1 MPKSHIIMSSLEPS
15 AQHNPSV
22 VPVRSLE
29 TLLDITTIGQVISYI
44 TTNCIEYEYLSKCRG
59 DQWSN
64 TKQSAFIES
73 LILGFPIPPFYLN
86 GRTPGCFSVIDGYQR
101 LNSLKRFIVENA
113 YALSNLELA
122 HEFEGKY
129 YSELPNPIKRRILE
143 TTVFVHKITEVNNPE
158 VMNSYCRRLS
168 LDNSNHTQLEVAF
181 SYSTPNTWDFL
192 EEFVPL
198 INQLFERKLSG
209 LEPYEKAVK
218 FFDLLIHKKE
228 LNQADNHAHQQD
240 ISTTLSYLNKASSS
254 YLNDL
259 RKGFFEAL
267 TAYRKL
273 FDNQPLEQIKQEP
286 LNPLQGDSTYLKILL
301 SIA

>member
-1 MPKSHIIMSSLEPS
+1 M
-15 AQHNPSV
+15 
-22 VPVRSLE
+22 
-29 TLLDITTIGQVISYI
+29 LDITTIGQVISYI

-158 VMNSYCRRLS
+158 VMNSYCRRLI
-168 LDNSNHTQLEVAF
+168 LGNSNHTQLEVAF
-181 SYSTPNTWDFL
+181 SYATPNTWDFL